1 MVRALGDRCVQFA
14 GVFMAATSTL
24 GLRFGALPT
33 WLARTGFALGVLLG
47 ITGAFAGPLDFLFPG
62 WLALVTITLLFSR
75 RERSARANS

>member
-75 RERSARANS
+75 RERSARADS